1 MCSSDLIT
9 EKISYIKGLT
19 EGLKLDE
26 NKDEVKVINAI
37 IDLLDDMAASVTDIE
52 DVVEE
57 MGEQLD
63 AVDEDLADLEQDFED
78 VLEDDC
84 DCGCGCDDDCD
95 FDDDDEEYYEVTCP
109 NCGEEIV
116 VEEEILLCG
125 ETECPKCG
133 EVLEFDFS
141 ALEDDDCE
149 CGCCCGS
156 DNSKEDLMS

>member
-1 MCSSDLIT
+1 MTIT

-52 DVVEE
+52 DVVGE

-78 VLEDDC
+78 VLEDD
-84 DCGCGCDDDCD
+84 
-95 FDDDDEEYYEVTCP
+95 
-109 NCGEEIV
+109 
-116 VEEEILLCG
+116 
-125 ETECPKCG
+125 
-133 EVLEFDFS
+133 
-141 ALEDDDCE
+141 
-149 CGCCCGS
+149 
-156 DNSKEDLMS
+156 